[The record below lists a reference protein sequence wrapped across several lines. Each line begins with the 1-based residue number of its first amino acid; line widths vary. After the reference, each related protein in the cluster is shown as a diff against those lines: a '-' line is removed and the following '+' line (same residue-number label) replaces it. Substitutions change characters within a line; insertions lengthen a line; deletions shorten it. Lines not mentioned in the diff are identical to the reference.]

1 MCTVHFKDNVRQICT
16 SMCMCVMCLL
26 VIINV
31 FLKGI
36 ALSSVWTLP
45 YMTGLVV
52 GTLAEHICMEGVC
65 VTVKICKMLFM
76 F

>member
-1 MCTVHFKDNVRQICT
+1 MYVCDVFT
-16 SMCMCVMCLL
+16 SGMHL
-26 VIINV
+26 IINV

-45 YMTGLVV
+45 YMMGLVV